1 MAGAVSEFLASDRYL
16 LTNFQS
22 EKALFRFLEQEKQQ
36 IDCLLLD
43 GNSVI
48 GIAKRLQA
56 KGTLLPAVILSSS
69 PSSDSRSAQKP
80 DSGSQGDSQTAGL
93 PDVETG
99 TVGESTPLTPS
110 LSNPEAAA
118 PQPIYHSA
126 EVIISTDEISTIARY
141 IEQAITQFLN
151 LTPIP
156 SDTQPSDPPGSLPE
170 PATHFLQLQQRRLA
184 EKLRERLGYLGVYYK
199 RNHQRFLRNLPAKE
213 RQEFLESL
221 RVDYCEILLHYFDS
235 RYDQNQKIDEFVY
248 NAFFADISVTQIVE
262 IHMELMDE
270 FSKHLK
276 LEGRSEEIL
285 LDYRLTLIDVIAH
298 LCEMYRR
305 SIPRDA

>member
-16 LTNFQS
+16 LTHFQS
-22 EKALFRFLEQEKQQ
+22 EKALFTFLEQQKQQ

-43 GNSVI
+43 GKSVI
-48 GIAKRLQA
+48 GIAQRLKA
-56 KGTLLPAVILSSS
+56 KGTLLPAVIISAF
-69 PSSDSRSAQKP
+69 PRSDSSQP
-80 DSGSQGDSQTAGL
+80 QLIDSGPMALS
-93 PDVETG
+93 PEEPY
-99 TVGESTPLTPS
+99 GESAIVDGSNPLTPS
-110 LSNPEAAA
+110 VPNQEAAA
-118 PQPIYHSA
+118 PEAIYHSA
-126 EVIISTDEISTIARY
+126 EVHISTDEITTIARY

-151 LTPIP
+151 LTATP
-156 SDTQPSDPPGSLPE
+156 SDTLPSDPPSSLPE
-170 PATHFLQLQQRRLA
+170 PATYFLQLQQRPLA

-221 RVDYCEILLHYFDS
+221 KVDYCEILLHYFDS
-235 RYDQNQKIDEFVY
+235 RNDQNQKIDEFVY

>member
-16 LTNFQS
+16 LTHVQS
-22 EKALFRFLEQEKQQ
+22 EKALFTFLEQEKQQ

-56 KGTLLPAVILSSS
+56 KGTLLPAVILSSAS
-69 PSSDSRSAQKP
+69 RSDSSPPQKP
-80 DSGSQGDSQTAGL
+80 DSGPLRDSQMGELPAG
-93 PDVETG
+93 ETG
-99 TVGESTPLTPS
+99 SVDESQPLTPS
-110 LSNPEAAA
+110 FPNQEAAA
-118 PQPIYHSA
+118 PEPIYHSA
-126 EVIISTDEISTIARY
+126 EVHITKDEISTIARY

-151 LTPIP
+151 LTPTR
-156 SDTQPSDPPGSLPE
+156 SDTLPSDPPSSLPE

-199 RNHQRFLRNLPAKE
+199 RNHQRFLRNLPPKE

-221 RVDYCEILLHYFDS
+221 KLDYCEILLHYFDS
-235 RYDQNQKIDEFVY
+235 RNDQNQKIDEFVY

>member
-1 MAGAVSEFLASDRYL
+1 MSEFLASDRYL

-22 EKALFRFLEQEKQQ
+22 EKALFNFLEQEKQQ

-43 GNSVI
+43 ANSVI
-48 GIAKRLQA
+48 SIAQRLQA
-56 KGTLLPAVILSSS
+56 KGTLLPAVILYS
-69 PSSDSRSAQKP
+69 PSS
-80 DSGSQGDSQTAGL
+80 SGSTAPHPPNPGPRARSPGE
-93 PDVETG
+93 PDPESAIVEPSNT
-99 TVGESTPLTPS
+99 LTPS
-110 LSNPEAAA
+110 VPNPEPDPPEA
-118 PQPIYHSA
+118 IYHRA
-126 EVIISTDEISTIARY
+126 EVRISRDEITAIARY

-151 LTPIP
+151 LTPTP
-156 SDTQPSDPPGSLPE
+156 SDTLPSDPPSSLPE
-170 PATHFLQLQQRRLA
+170 PASHFLQLQQRRLA

-221 RVDYCEILLHYFDS
+221 KVDYCEILLHYFDS
-235 RYDQNQKIDEFVY
+235 RNDQNQKIDEFVY

-276 LEGRSEEIL
+276 LEGRSEEVL